1 MKIPKTIPY
10 MFGEQLPNGV
20 YVTRIIEIDKS
31 DPRWESALKVYIRR
45 EGKYQENEISANRKV
60 KKS

>member
-10 MFGEQLPNGV
+10 MFGEQLPNGTFA
-20 YVTRIIEIDKS
+20 TRIIEIDKTHPKW
-31 DPRWESALKVYIRR
+31 DVALKEFIRWE
-45 EGKYQENEISANRKV
+45 GKDKGEVPVSRKV

>member
-1 MKIPKTIPY
+1 

-20 YVTRIIEIDKS
+20 YVTRIIEIDRS

-45 EGKYQENEISANRKV
+45 EGKYQENEVSANRKV

>member
-1 MKIPKTIPY
+1 MKIPKKIPY

-31 DPRWESALKVYIRR
+31 DPRWDEVLEEFIRR
-45 EGKYQENEISANRKV
+45 EENEVLTDRKI
-60 KKS
+60 KKGKR

>member
-1 MKIPKTIPY
+1 MKIPEKIPY

-20 YVTRIIEIDKS
+20 YVTRLIEIDKS
-31 DPRWESALKVYIRR
+31 DPRWDEVLEEFIRC
-45 EGKYQENEISANRKV
+45 EENEALTDRKI